1 MYQNLTKCLEEN
13 YTNACLGWQMN
24 IGGKKVEEGR
34 RYVYRGWHGLS
45 EGSRE
50 TDSSIFL
57 YLKNQTNKAGFS

>member
-34 RYVYRGWHGLS
+34 RYVYTGDG
-45 EGSRE
+45 
-50 TDSSIFL
+50 TVF
-57 YLKNQTNKAGFS
+57 QKAAEKQIPPFFYI